1 MAEMQ
6 YAIDLAKNI
15 IFCKFKGFLRPKAL
29 IAHIMEIRN
38 DPVFHHNLN
47 TIADLRDAILPVSFL
62 EMNDVADFVKA
73 TSSIRGKFKLALIT
87 NQSSTNRGAG
97 IYTALSDCD
106 HAKLCADMEEAEA
119 WVGGWSIPRAKLS
132 RYDLS
137 MFALS

>member
-15 IFCKFKGFLRPKAL
+15 IFCKFKGLLRPKAL

-38 DPVFHHNLN
+38 DPIFHCNLN
-47 TIADLRDAILPVSFL
+47 TIADLRGAIIPVSFL
-62 EMNDVADFVKA
+62 EVNVVADFVKT

-87 NQSSTNRGAG
+87 SQSNTNRGAG

-106 HAKLCADMEEAEA
+106 HAKLCASMEEAEA
-119 WVGGWSIPRAKLS
+119 WVGGCSIPHAKLN

-137 MFALS
+137 MFT